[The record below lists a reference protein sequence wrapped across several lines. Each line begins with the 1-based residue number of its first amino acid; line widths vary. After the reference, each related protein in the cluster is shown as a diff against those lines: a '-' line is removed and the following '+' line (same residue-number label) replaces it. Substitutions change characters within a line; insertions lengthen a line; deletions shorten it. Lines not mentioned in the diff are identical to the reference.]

1 MNLGKGDQ
9 TPTVFSHKSFHISI
23 VSNQGAKMNTL
34 EKLNI
39 TLENGGATTEEALK
53 FFDELESVNLEFM
66 MGRWQGSEF
75 PTNHPM
81 DGLLEA
87 SGWYGKEFVDAE
99 QVHPLLFSDGNNNI
113 FKVDPNPI
121 AMNLGVSLPVFKSKA
136 MKPVFQLMN
145 LMLKT
150 EKSQARIRMMEYR
163 QKVSATMIY
172 DNLPINDIFRKI
184 DDNTVLGLMDFKGVS
199 QPFFFVLKR
208 ETGIGN
214 TQQ

>member
-1 MNLGKGDQ
+1 
-9 TPTVFSHKSFHISI
+9 
-23 VSNQGAKMNTL
+23 MNTL
-34 EKLNI
+34 ERLNT
-39 TLENGGATTEEALK
+39 TLENAGASTEEALK
-53 FFDELESVNLEFM
+53 FFDELESVNLELM
-66 MGRWQGSEF
+66 IGRWQGYEF

-99 QVHPLLFSDGNNNI
+99 CVHPLLFLDGNNNI

-121 AMNLGVSLPVFKSKA
+121 AMNLGLRLPVLKSKA
-136 MKPVFQLMN
+136 MKPIFSLMN

-199 QPFFFVLKR
+199 QPLFFVLKR
-208 ETGIGN
+208 EI
-214 TQQ
+214 

>member
-1 MNLGKGDQ
+1 MK
-9 TPTVFSHKSFHISI
+9 
-23 VSNQGAKMNTL
+23 TL
-34 EKLNI
+34 EKLMT
-39 TLENGGATTEEALK
+39 TLENGGSSTEEALK
-53 FFDELESVNLEFM
+53 FFDELGSVNLEFM
-66 MGRWQGSEF
+66 IGRWQGSEF

-99 QVHPLLFSDGNNNI
+99 QVHPLLFLDGNNNI
-113 FKVDPNPI
+113 FKVYPSPMAI
-121 AMNLGVSLPVFKSKA
+121 KLGFRFSALKSKA
-136 MKPVFQLMN
+136 MKPIFTLMN

-163 QKVSATMIY
+163 EKVSATMIY

-184 DDNTVLGLMDFKGVS
+184 DDNTVLGLMDYKSVP

-208 ETGIGN
+208 EMGIGK
-214 TQQ
+214 

>member
-1 MNLGKGDQ
+1 
-9 TPTVFSHKSFHISI
+9 
-23 VSNQGAKMNTL
+23 MNTL
-34 EKLNI
+34 EKLNT
-39 TLENGGATTEEALK
+39 TLDNGGASTEEALK

-66 MGRWQGSEF
+66 MGRWQGFEF

-81 DGLLEA
+81 NGLLET
-87 SGWYGKEFVDAE
+87 SGWYGKEFVDTE
-99 QVHPLLFSDGNNNI
+99 KVHPLLFSDGNKNI

-121 AMNLGVSLPVFKSKA
+121 AMNLGLRLPILKSKA
-136 MKPVFQLMN
+136 MKPIFSLMN

-150 EKSQARIRMMEYR
+150 EKSHARIRMMEYR

-208 ETGIGN
+208 DI
-214 TQQ
+214 